1 MAVIIKLATI
11 NINGITNHTRM
22 GMLTDYIRQHG
33 LDIVLLQEVI
43 DPGIF
48 HLPGYE
54 VYYNIGSNTR
64 GTAIVARS
72 HIMLTNINKI
82 PSGRAIAAE
91 YNGWHIINIYAPS
104 GTAKRA
110 EREQFYNVDV
120 PQLIQTGRGDL
131 LIGGDF
137 NCLLNP
143 ADTSGSFQ
151 NSRALTEMIRGLH
164 LEGTVQQ
171 VRNKPVFTHY
181 FSTGA
186 SRLDRIYVARDLTST
201 ITGVDILP
209 AAFTDHNAVILRL
222 MLGDRRVRRCKMRWK
237 MDPTSLCDA
246 DLLTNLRQL
255 WSRWTSTK
263 LWFANVNI
271 WWDRFVKPRLQRH
284 MRIWSA
290 ERRRDFKNM
299 ENHLYTC
306 IYNIKQSNMSPDQ
319 KLAAL
324 NRYKTKLVRL
334 QARKT
339 EPLQLDVNER
349 DRMEGEEPSLYHL
362 IKASKRREA
371 RTIRRIQDQG
381 GRTTDDPQEIERIFL
396 THLKEKYSPYT

>member
-1 MAVIIKLATI
+1 
-11 NINGITNHTRM
+11 
-22 GMLTDYIRQHG
+22 
-33 LDIVLLQEVI
+33 
-43 DPGIF
+43 
-48 HLPGYE
+48 
-54 VYYNIGSNTR
+54 
-64 GTAIVARS
+64 
-72 HIMLTNINKI
+72 
-82 PSGRAIAAE
+82 
-91 YNGWHIINIYAPS
+91 
-104 GTAKRA
+104 
-110 EREQFYNVDV
+110 
-120 PQLIQTGRGDL
+120 
-131 LIGGDF
+131 
-137 NCLLNP
+137 
-143 ADTSGSFQ
+143 
-151 NSRALTEMIRGLH
+151 
-164 LEGTVQQ
+164 
-171 VRNKPVFTHY
+171 
-181 FSTGA
+181 
-186 SRLDRIYVARDLTST
+186 
-201 ITGVDILP
+201 
-209 AAFTDHNAVILRL
+209 
-222 MLGDRRVRRCKMRWK
+222 

-263 LWFANVNI
+263 LWFPNVNI